1 MDETLEEDPQREAL
15 EQVISLLTPLRQH
28 RQASA
33 ERAHRQAQVELKS
46 MLDHLSETRASLD
59 QERDNHKRRRES
71 LSQDHLQ
78 KTISLNDVNRW
89 HEKEKNMLDRLAFI
103 RQDVQQQQLR
113 VAEQQTL
120 LEQKRL
126 QAKASQ
132 RAVEKLACMEETLNE
147 EG

>member
-1 MDETLEEDPQREAL
+1 MDEHLEDDPQRAAL
-15 EQVISLLTPLRQH
+15 EQVIGLLTPLRQH

-46 MLDHLSETRASLD
+46 MLDHLSETRASLAR
-59 QERDNHKRRRES
+59 ERDNHKRRRES
-71 LSQDHLQ
+71 LSSAHLQ
-78 KTISLNDVNRW
+78 KTISVNDVDRW
-89 HEKEKNMLDRLAFI
+89 HDKEKNMLDRLSYI

-113 VAEQQTL
+113 VTEQQAL

-132 RAVEKLACMEETLNE
+132 RAVEKLACLEETLNE

>member
-1 MDETLEEDPQREAL
+1 MDEPLEDDPQQVAL
-15 EQVISLLTPLRQH
+15 QQVIGLLTPLRQH

-33 ERAHRQAQVELKS
+33 ERAHRQAQLELKS
-46 MLDHLSETRASLD
+46 MLDHLAERRASLN

-71 LSQDHLQ
+71 LSHAHLQ
-78 KTISLNDVNRW
+78 KTLSLTDVDGW
-89 HEKEKNMLDRLAFI
+89 HEKERTMLDRLAYI
-103 RQDVQQQQLR
+103 RQDVQQQQMR
-113 VAEQQTL
+113 VAEQQAL

>member
-1 MDETLEEDPQREAL
+1 MDEPLEDDPQQVAL
-15 EQVISLLTPLRQH
+15 QQVIGLLTPLRQH

-33 ERAHRQAQVELKS
+33 ERAHRQAQLELKS
-46 MLDHLSETRASLD
+46 MLDHLAETRASLK
-59 QERDNHKRRRES
+59 ERDNHKRRRES
-71 LSQDHLQ
+71 LSHAHLQ
-78 KTISLNDVNRW
+78 KTLSLTDVDGW
-89 HEKEKNMLDRLAFI
+89 HEKERTMLDRLAYI
-103 RQDVQQQQLR
+103 RQDVQQQQMR
-113 VAEQQTL
+113 VAEQQAL